1 MLIRWWKTVDN
12 SKRKKCGDCP
22 YFHWTVCGYF
32 DQFAN
37 ADDYACHHVN
47 DEPPNYYDYEP

>member
-1 MLIRWWKTVDN
+1 MVDN

-37 ADDYACHHVN
+37 ADDCACPHVN